1 MTAVKLQTS
10 VVNLVKQ
17 SMIVIYGSTVV
28 LTIKLSLL
36 WIAKLVNELCVS
48 IVNIF
53 LSVLAKKVISIR

>member
-10 VVNLVKQ
+10 VVNVVKQ

>member
-10 VVNLVKQ
+10 VVNVVKQ

-28 LTIKLSLL
+28 LTIKLYLL